1 MSAPHDLT
9 IGEAGALIAERSISA
24 LELVEDTLAQIER
37 TEPLIHAYALVLPDQ
52 AREDARRLDRELGAG
67 LARGPL
73 HGIPIVV
80 KDLCYMKGVPTE
92 AGSRA
97 LAGFTPTYDAA
108 VVERLRAAGAVI
120 VGKAVTHEFAYGVNV
135 PPTRNAWDHERYPGG
150 SSAGSAVAVAM
161 RSAFGAIGT
170 DTGGSIRE
178 PASLNGL
185 VGLKPT
191 FGQVS
196 RYGIVPLSPSLDHA
210 GPITRSVQ
218 DCAILLQALAGYDGR
233 DSGSIAAPPVDY
245 TANLGQGIGGL
256 TIGVERGFSF
266 GDGIWDGVRETV
278 EPVLAEMASWG
289 ARIVEVEM
297 PSLDLMAPVGMTIL
311 LADASAYHR
320 RTLRERG
327 ADLDPATRV
336 MFELGELVPA
346 TQYVTALRARAV
358 LRDQMRALFATH
370 QLDALVSPTVPTTA
384 VLMHE
389 VSLMDQSGEDP
400 MTGALR
406 HMIAAN
412 LTGQPALTV
421 PCGFAAGL
429 PVGFQLLGRPFGEAT
444 LFRLAA
450 AYESRHGWH
459 GMAADA
465 PLG

>member
-1 MSAPHDLT
+1 MSTPHDPT
-9 IGEAGALIAERSISA
+9 ISEAGGLIAARSLSA
-24 LELVEDTLAQIER
+24 LELVEDILAQIER
-37 TEPLIHAYALVLPDQ
+37 TEPLVHAYALILPEQ
-52 AREDARRLDRELGAG
+52 ARAEARRLDRELGAG
-67 LARGPL
+67 MSRGPL
-73 HGIPIVV
+73 HGIPIAV
-80 KDLCYMKGVPTE
+80 KDLCYMKDLPTE

-97 LAGFTPTYDAA
+97 LAGFVPTYDAT

-120 VGKAVTHEFAYGVNV
+120 VGKTVTHEFAYGVNV

-191 FGQVS
+191 FGLVS

-218 DCAILLQALAGYDGR
+218 DCALLLQALAGYDGR
-233 DSGSIAAPPVDY
+233 DSGSITVPPVDY
-245 TANLGQGIGGL
+245 TANLGEGIDGL

-266 GDGIWDGVRETV
+266 GGGVWDGVRESV
-278 EPVLAEMASWG
+278 ERVLAEMEDWG

-297 PSLDLMAPVGMTIL
+297 PSLDLMTPVGMTIL
-311 LADASAYHR
+311 LSDASAYHR
-320 RTLRERG
+320 RSLRERG
-327 ADLDPATRV
+327 ADLDPATRL

-346 TQYVTALRARAV
+346 THYVTALRARAV
-358 LRDQMRALFATH
+358 LRNQMRALFATH
-370 QLDALVSPTVPTTA
+370 RLDALLSPTVPTTA

-389 VSLMDQSGEDP
+389 VSPVDQSDEDP

-421 PCGFAAGL
+421 PCGFSAGL
-429 PVGFQLLGRPFGEAT
+429 PVGFQLLGRPFGEVT

-450 AYESRHGWH
+450 AYESCHSWH
-459 GMAADA
+459 TMAPEAR
-465 PLG
+465 

>member
-1 MSAPHDLT
+1 MSEPRNLT
-9 IGEAGALIAERSISA
+9 IGEAGGLIAERSLSV

-37 TEPLIHAYALVLPDQ
+37 TEPLVHAYALVLHEQ
-52 AREDARRLDRELGAG
+52 AREDARRLDRELDSG
-67 LARGPL
+67 LSRGPL
-73 HGIPIVV
+73 HGIPIAV
-80 KDLCYMKGVPTE
+80 KDLCYMKDIPTE

-97 LAGFTPTYDAA
+97 LVGFVPTYDAA

-120 VGKAVTHEFAYGVNV
+120 VGKAVTHEFAYGVNE

-178 PASLNGL
+178 PASLNGV

-191 FGQVS
+191 FGLVS
-196 RYGIVPLSPSLDHA
+196 RYGIVPLSPSLDHV

-218 DCAILLQALAGYDGR
+218 DCAILLQALAGYDAR
-233 DSGSIAAPPVDY
+233 DSGSIAAPLVDY
-245 TANLGQGIGGL
+245 TAAPGEGIDGM

-266 GDGIWDGVRETV
+266 GHGVWDGVREAV
-278 EPVLAEMASWG
+278 ERIIGEMALWG

-297 PSLDLMAPVGMTIL
+297 PSLDLMAPVGVTIL

-320 RTLRERG
+320 HTLRERG

-346 TQYVTALRARAV
+346 THYVTALRARAV
-358 LRDQMRALFATH
+358 LRNQMRALFTTH
-370 QLDALVSPTVPTTA
+370 RLDALISPTLPTTA
-384 VLMHE
+384 VLMHQ
-389 VSLMDQSGEDP
+389 VLLADQNGEDP

-412 LTGQPALTV
+412 LTGQPALTL
-421 PCGFAAGL
+421 PCGFSAGL

-450 AYESRHGWH
+450 AYESHHDWH
-459 GMAADA
+459 IMAPALA
-465 PLG
+465 RP